1 MINIVMENACKL
13 HLDISYE
20 TTDKQLIYF
29 NSKVKVVEA
38 LARINYTTVN
48 LLIDFLLL
56 KGLLAS

>member
-1 MINIVMENACKL
+1 MENACKL

-20 TTDKQLIYF
+20 TTDKHLIYF
-29 NSKVKVVEA
+29 NSNVKVVEA

-48 LLIDFLLL
+48 LLIDFLLP

>member
-20 TTDKQLIYF
+20 TTDKHLIYF
-29 NSKVKVVEA
+29 NSNVKVVEA

-48 LLIDFLLL
+48 LLIDFLLP

>member
-1 MINIVMENACKL
+1 METACKL

-56 KGLLAS
+56 KGLLDS

>member
-1 MINIVMENACKL
+1 METACKL

-38 LARINYTTVN
+38 LARINYTTV
-48 LLIDFLLL
+48 IDFLLL
-56 KGLLAS
+56 KGLLDS